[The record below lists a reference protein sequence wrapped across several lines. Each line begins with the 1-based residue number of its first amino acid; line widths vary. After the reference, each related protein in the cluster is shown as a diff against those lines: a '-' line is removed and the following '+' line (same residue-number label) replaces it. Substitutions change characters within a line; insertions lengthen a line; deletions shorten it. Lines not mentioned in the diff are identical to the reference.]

1 MNQVIPSIHLK
12 LARHVPL
19 TGLLLLFLLLT
30 ACFGGGN
37 EAAPEV
43 AAPEAAGPQ
52 SGTLT
57 CTATCLAQGQ
67 CGTAAD
73 GRTVILAHGSQPTLR
88 DHNAILENNSNI
100 VVAGQQTLNI
110 MDITGATST
119 LNFFAV
125 QVPEGGP
132 INWVAGS
139 CVNLAAQQ

>member
-1 MNQVIPSIHLK
+1 MNQVIPRKDLKQPQHL
-12 LARHVPL
+12 PL

-37 EAAPEV
+37 EAAPEA

-52 SGTLT
+52 GGTLT

-73 GRTVILAHGSQPTLR
+73 GRTVILGHGSQPALR

-100 VVAGQQTLNI
+100 VVVGQQTQTI

-132 INWVAGS
+132 ANWVAGS
-139 CVNLAAQQ
+139 CVNLTAQ